1 MEDSQFR
8 SMVKTVSWRLTG
20 STATFLIAWAI
31 GGDLTVA
38 GSIAIVQIVANTIL
52 YYVHERTWNIVTW
65 GRINTHVNKEIDA

>member
-31 GGDLTVA
+31 GGDLTMA